1 MAILKE
7 RKRNKP
13 SFHMTHTTTYNSD
26 VVSSMEDHRGEGND
40 GGIRMISSD
49 ELCKHV
55 AASDRLKHPIDKLR
69 TTKDFATNPAEDSG
83 WREGTPGCV
92 DDEAGEEE
100 EEPKLEH
107 DKHEG
112 HCMAGSA
119 ATSNLGDLRGAKG
132 RGFWPAAHP
141 ERLSPAPPVGAVAQQ
156 VVDGNESAGDER
168 RRGDGHRRMMQ
179 SPLLR
184 HGSVL
189 CIAPSTLSP
198 QEALVLPTQNPK
210 LFTPVFLLIALP
222 SFLVLSTN
230 VLFVQPLSM
239 DMAEL
244 AIKLQTTDPSSA
256 EYRMILEE
264 LKHDVTQLI
273 LVVVAVELVALVLGF
288 VNQCVGFFAASSTYS
303 GDRYS
308 LPELLRKAMKGNL
321 KGPLITIAMVTVLRV
336 TYMALLG
343 VLIYS
348 VMQVQRHYLI
358 KVLSVQVLLFVL
370 CFLAFLYFNVVGM
383 VSVAVSVGDTE
394 RRGIRA
400 LRQAWRLM
408 TRVRRKEGLV
418 LVVAIC
424 LLSIAVSP
432 VNLVAAAYTKNMVL
446 GLCLLVVYALLSG
459 AEQLFYFAA
468 ATVYYC
474 QAMDSK
480 GEAMDYAYAKIP
492 TVDTLTY

>member
-1 MAILKE
+1 MAARTSANFSSCFTFLK
-7 RKRNKP
+7 
-13 SFHMTHTTTYNSD
+13 
-26 VVSSMEDHRGEGND
+26 
-40 GGIRMISSD
+40 
-49 ELCKHV
+49 
-55 AASDRLKHPIDKLR
+55 
-69 TTKDFATNPAEDSG
+69 
-83 WREGTPGCV
+83 
-92 DDEAGEEE
+92 
-100 EEPKLEH
+100 
-107 DKHEG
+107 
-112 HCMAGSA
+112 
-119 ATSNLGDLRGAKG
+119 
-132 RGFWPAAHP
+132 
-141 ERLSPAPPVGAVAQQ
+141 
-156 VVDGNESAGDER
+156 
-168 RRGDGHRRMMQ
+168 
-179 SPLLR
+179 
-184 HGSVL
+184 
-189 CIAPSTLSP
+189 
-198 QEALVLPTQNPK
+198 EALVLPTQNPK

-480 GEAMDYAYAKIP
+480 GRGHGLCIRQDPLPVKQIANCDQNYNRSYCYA
-492 TVDTLTY
+492 DHHSS